1 MFGRF
6 CRLVKQLLPHLGIVV
21 AQVILSTVTEARQRY
36 WALPDKLSRHTGLA
50 EGEPMKKFCPLRR
63 HSRCTEWD
71 RAEADPGGSF
81 HMSGFSFDPT
91 GVRTLPAKLAGS
103 RGAVAA
109 LGLMGAALT
118 SPSHAQA
125 PPLGTAAS
133 FGVLAGSAVTNTGSS
148 VISGNVGVSPNNV
161 DTGFPPG
168 TWVGGTIHENDGL
181 AIQAQLDDVAA
192 FTALSGRPVTVNLT
206 GQDLGGKTLTSG
218 VYGFST
224 SAQLT
229 GTLTLDGQGNPNSV
243 FIFNVGSTLTTA
255 SASRIVLIN
264 GAQGSNVFFR
274 VGSSATLGSTTS
286 FTGDILALTSITLGS
301 AATIKCGDALAQ
313 TGAVTWNN
321 NQITICT
328 PTAVS
333 ASSALP
339 SSASG
344 NQSAVASGI
353 DAFIRNGGTLPCAL

>member
-1 MFGRF
+1 
-6 CRLVKQLLPHLGIVV
+6 
-21 AQVILSTVTEARQRY
+21 
-36 WALPDKLSRHTGLA
+36 
-50 EGEPMKKFCPLRR
+50 MKKFRPLSR

-71 RAEADPGGSF
+71 RAEAASRGLI
-81 HMSGFSFDPT
+81 HMSGFSFGPT
-91 GVRTLPAKLAGS
+91 GARTLPAKLAGS

-161 DTGFPPG
+161 VTGFPPG
-168 TWVGGTIHENDGL
+168 TVVGGTIHENDGL

-264 GAQGSNVFFR
+264 GAQGGNVFFR

-286 FTGDILALTSITLGS
+286 FPGDILA
-301 AATIKCGDALAQ
+301 
-313 TGAVTWNN
+313 
-321 NQITICT
+321 
-328 PTAVS
+328 
-333 ASSALP
+333 
-339 SSASG
+339 
-344 NQSAVASGI
+344 
-353 DAFIRNGGTLPCAL
+353 